1 MIETERLRLRKFAN
15 SDSNFIIELLNDP
28 DWIRNIG
35 DRHVRTV
42 DDAIAYLNNGPIA
55 SYRINGFGMLAVEL
69 KHDHVTIGTCGL
81 IKRPGLADVDIGF
94 AFLPD
99 FRRKG
104 LALEAATSVLDTA
117 KSVHNLPRVVAI
129 VLPGNESSV
138 NLVEKL
144 GLTFEQ
150 YIALPDDPTPLACYS
165 IELR

>member
-1 MIETERLRLRKFAN
+1 MIETERLRLREFTN

-69 KHDHVTIGTCGL
+69 KHDRVTIGTCGL

-104 LALEAATSVLDTA
+104 FALEAATSVLDTA
-117 KSVHNLPRVVAI
+117 KSVHNLPRVLAI
-129 VLPGNESSV
+129 VLPDNESSV